1 MTILEAGKDVVIP
14 SGSGLIHVYRI
25 GFINKD
31 DASDETELDA
41 INLSDLEELWRSLCP
56 EFNCDEDSVEYIELV
71 GIRALETDEDTLTD
85 EEFSAIATWTHSV
98 KLDEVLDVVSNKR
111 FIDYDGNKH
120 ISVKEGMQ
128 EIADAMAY
136 HPKHDLCDNDAEI
149 MVNLLLKYK
158 VMTEKQI
165 KNLPLD

>member
-1 MTILEAGKDVVIP
+1 MTILEAGKNVVIP
-14 SGSGLIHVYRI
+14 SGSKLTHVYRI

-31 DASDETELDA
+31 DASDETELEA
-41 INLSDLEELWRSLCP
+41 VNLSDLEELWHSLYP

-71 GIRALETDEDTLTD
+71 GIRALEADEDVLTD

-98 KLDEVLDVVSNKR
+98 KLDEVFDVVSNKR
-111 FIDYDGNKH
+111 FVDYDGNKH
-120 ISVKEGMQ
+120 ISIKEGMQ

>member
-1 MTILEAGKDVVIP
+1 MTILEAGKNVVIP
-14 SGSGLIHVYRI
+14 SGSDLIHVYRI

-31 DASDETELDA
+31 DTLDETELDA

-56 EFNCDEDSVEYIELV
+56 EFNCDEDFVEYIELV

-98 KLDEVLDVVSNKR
+98 KLDEVLDVASDKR

>member
-1 MTILEAGKDVVIP
+1 MAKIRQLILFCSRKSHHDL
-14 SGSGLIHVYRI
+14 SWWFFVYKENRHI
-25 GFINKD
+25 KNDFINKK
-31 DASDETELDA
+31 
-41 INLSDLEELWRSLCP
+41 
-56 EFNCDEDSVEYIELV
+56 LV
-71 GIRALETDEDTLTD
+71 GIQALETDEDTLTD

>member
-1 MTILEAGKDVVIP
+1 MTILEAGKNVVIP
-14 SGSGLIHVYRI
+14 SGSDLTHVYRI

-31 DASDETELDA
+31 DTLDETELDA

-98 KLDEVLDVVSNKR
+98 KLDEMFDVVSNKR

-120 ISVKEGMQ
+120 ISIKEGMQ

>member
-1 MTILEAGKDVVIP
+1 MTILEAGKNVVIP
-14 SGSGLIHVYRI
+14 SGSDSTHVYRI

-31 DASDETELDA
+31 DTLDETELDA
-41 INLSDLEELWRSLCP
+41 INLSDLEELWCSLCP
-56 EFNCDEDSVEYIELV
+56 EFNCNEDSVEYIELV
-71 GIRALETDEDTLTD
+71 DIQALETDEDTLTD

>member
-1 MTILEAGKDVVIP
+1 MTILEAGENVVIP
-14 SGSGLIHVYRI
+14 SGSGLALVYRI

-41 INLSDLEELWRSLCP
+41 VSLSDLKELWRSLCP

-98 KLDEVLDVVSNKR
+98 KLDEVLDVVSNKK